1 MKSLCKFRRLPQRT
15 RGSKR
20 ATLLG
25 ARVMPGTEERPPEPV
40 PNQGQQTEA
49 SVDNVISRGWAGTP
63 PREI

>member
-1 MKSLCKFRRLPQRT
+1 
-15 RGSKR
+15 
-20 ATLLG
+20 
-25 ARVMPGTEERPPEPV
+25 MPGTEERPPEPV